1 MVDGGQKNILSN
13 DETRAHRKGQK
24 TGKDEMIT
32 QVKSKLSCSF
42 LLGPGVSIL

>member
-1 MVDGGQKNILSN
+1 MVGGGQKNILSN
-13 DETRAHRKGQK
+13 DGTRAHRKGQK

>member
-1 MVDGGQKNILSN
+1 MVGGGQKSILSN
-13 DETRAHRKGQK
+13 DGSRTHRKRQK

-32 QVKSKLSCSF
+32 HVKSKLSCSF